1 MALFGSAFVVG
12 KLVLDA
18 NVPPLLFGALRLLIV
33 FICLIPFWK
42 FEIPPKKYFKSLI
55 TFSLSMGVGVTMFM
69 YFAIDE
75 SDIVSPIIIGA
86 PLAIPFGIIFSSIL
100 LKENISYKKW
110 FFVVAAF
117 VGIIIVGFDPKIV
130 DNIFA
135 LFLTALMA
143 FFYGIANVVSRQI
156 NNIRVVTQTSI
167 MSLIGLIILFLLSYY
182 FEGQMVDNIK
192 NIRLDVWLLIF
203 HAGLIVSIIA
213 HMSLFYLYKFYTIGT
228 VFPYYSLFPIFGIIQ
243 TLIIFQ
249 ETPTLIT
256 ILGGIIVISSVF
268 MLQKIR

>member
-33 FICLIPFWK
+33 FIFLIPFWK
-42 FEIPPKKYFKSLI
+42 FEIPSKKYFKSLI
-55 TFSLSMGVGVTMFM
+55 IFSLSMGVGVTMFM

-75 SDIVSPIIIGA
+75 STILSPIIIGA
-86 PLAIPFGIIFSSIL
+86 PLAIPFGIVFSSTL

-110 FFVVAAF
+110 FFVVTAF

-143 FFYGIANVVSRQI
+143 FFYGVANVVSRQI

-182 FEGQMVDNIK
+182 FEGRMVDNIK
-192 NIRLDVWLLIF
+192 NIRFDVWLLIF
-203 HAGLIVSIIA
+203 HAGLIVSVIA

-249 ETPTLIT
+249 EIPTLIT

>member
-1 MALFGSAFVVG
+1 M
-12 KLVLDA
+12 
-18 NVPPLLFGALRLLIV
+18 
-33 FICLIPFWK
+33 
-42 FEIPPKKYFKSLI
+42 
-55 TFSLSMGVGVTMFM
+55 
-69 YFAIDE
+69 
-75 SDIVSPIIIGA
+75 
-86 PLAIPFGIIFSSIL
+86 L
-100 LKENISYKKW
+100 LKESISRKKW
-110 FFVVAAF
+110 FFVVGAF
-117 VGIIIVGFDPKIV
+117 IGITIVGFDPKIV

-143 FFYGIANVVSRQI
+143 FFYGISNVISRQI

-167 MSLIGLIILFLLSYY
+167 MSLIGLIILFLLSYF
-182 FEGQMVDNIK
+182 FEDHMIDNIK
-192 NIRLDVWLLIF
+192 NIRFDVWLLIF
-203 HAGLIVSIIA
+203 HAGLIVSVIA

-249 ETPTLIT
+249 EIPTLIT